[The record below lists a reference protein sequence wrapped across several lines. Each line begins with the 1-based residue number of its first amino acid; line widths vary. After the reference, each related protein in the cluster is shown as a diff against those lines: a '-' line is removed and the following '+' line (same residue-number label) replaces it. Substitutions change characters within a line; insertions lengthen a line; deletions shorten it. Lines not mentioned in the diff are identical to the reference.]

1 MSKKIESIIEKA
13 KEGENT
19 NLNDLSWYQLDT
31 LKEMIRKERKNYTN
45 LSNPFLTTSQK
56 ETLYRKNKNLD
67 NLTKSIDELQQEATA
82 KKEKELKENHPVV
95 FGLLGT
101 LAVAVGATSIASDIS
116 DKISDSIPVNYPDEK
131 EDKEDEVED

>member
-1 MSKKIESIIEKA
+1 MNELK
-13 KEGENT
+13 
-19 NLNDLSWYQLDT
+19 WYQLDT
-31 LKEMIRKERKNYTN
+31 LKEMTKKERKSYSN

-56 ETLYRKNKNLD
+56 EMFNRKIKNLD
-67 NLTKSIDELQQEATA
+67 NLAKSIDELEQEATA
-82 KKEKELKENHPVV
+82 KKEKELKENHPVA

-101 LAVAVGATSIASDIS
+101 LAVVVGAIGIASDIS